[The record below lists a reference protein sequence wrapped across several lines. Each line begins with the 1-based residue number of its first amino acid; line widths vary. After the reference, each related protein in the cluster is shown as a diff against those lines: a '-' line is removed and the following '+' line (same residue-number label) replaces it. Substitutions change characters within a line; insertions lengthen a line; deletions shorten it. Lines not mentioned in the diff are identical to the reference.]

1 MIDLDEW
8 ITELDE
14 EPDQEL
20 ADYEA
25 YQKQLFEDYV
35 LRKNDNQEKRK
46 ELLKRYRTGAPLTG
60 EKDYERSWQRLIL
73 DISVGHICHTTL

>member
-35 LRKNDNQEKRK
+35 LRKSDNQEKRK

-60 EKDYERSWQRLIL
+60 EKGLRKELAAFDLGYFGR
-73 DISVGHICHTTL
+73 HICHTTL

>member
-46 ELLKRYRTGAPLTG
+46 ELLKRYQTGAPLTG
-60 EKDYERSWQRLIL
+60 EKDYERSWLRLIL

>member
-46 ELLKRYRTGAPLTG
+46 ELLKRYQ
-60 EKDYERSWQRLIL
+60 EKKDYERSWQRLIL